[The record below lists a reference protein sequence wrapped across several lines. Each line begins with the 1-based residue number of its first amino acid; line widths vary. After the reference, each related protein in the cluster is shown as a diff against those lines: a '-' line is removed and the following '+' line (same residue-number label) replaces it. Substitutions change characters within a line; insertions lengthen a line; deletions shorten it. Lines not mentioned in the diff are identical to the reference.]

1 MTQILPEAKT
11 AQNTQPPANV
21 SPLMKV
27 TVVIPAY
34 NEARFIGS
42 VVIQSLRYFSNVLVI
57 DDGSDDETAY
67 IAKQAGAQVIR
78 HETNQG
84 KSQAVNTALEWARR
98 NMVDALVFL
107 DGDGQHNPDEINAVL
122 APVLENRADLVVG
135 SRFMSIK
142 SKIPIYRRFGQHAL
156 TAATN
161 LASNVTIS
169 DSQSGFRSFSRRA
182 IELLHFRGTG
192 LSVESEMQFLVK
204 EHALTILEVPISVV
218 YEEKAKR
225 NPFAHGVQIVS
236 NIAGLIGQN
245 RPLFFFGVPGL
256 ISLVMGIIWSLIIL
270 DIYSRS
276 HELAIGYA
284 LIDVMLIIL
293 GTLSIFVGLILH
305 SVRAFFLDM
314 KKIVLRQGAPLHH
327 KNEKE
332 TKL

>member
-1 MTQILPEAKT
+1 MTQTLSQVETTLATQKAEILPALL
-11 AQNTQPPANV
+11 NV
-21 SPLMKV
+21 A
-27 TVVIPAY
+27 VVIPAY

-42 VVIQSLRYFSNVLVI
+42 VVIQSLRAFPNVLVI
-57 DDGSDDETAY
+57 DDGSSDETAY
-67 IAKQAGAQVIR
+67 VAEKAGARVIR
-78 HETNQG
+78 HLTNQG

-98 NMVDALVFL
+98 NTVNALVIL
-107 DGDGQHNPDEINAVL
+107 DGDGQHNPDEIKSVL
-122 APVLENRADLVVG
+122 APILENKADLVVG

-161 LASNVTIS
+161 LASRVNVS
-169 DSQSGFRSFSRRA
+169 DSQSGFRAFSRQA
-182 IELLHFRGTG
+182 IELMHFRGTG

-225 NPFAHGVQIVS
+225 NPFAHGVQIIS
-236 NIAGLIGQN
+236 NIVGLIGQN
-245 RPLFFFGVPGL
+245 RPLFFFGFPGL
-256 ISLVMGIIWSLIIL
+256 VSLVLGVIWSLITL
-270 DIYSRS
+270 EIYSRT

-293 GTLSIFVGLILH
+293 GILSIFVGLILH

-314 KKIVLRQGAPLHH
+314 KKIIVRQGGPIHTPS
-327 KNEKE
+327 EKE
-332 TKL
+332 SKL